1 MQDRAAWLTVYV
13 WPAIVSV
20 AVRDDP
26 VLAAVVTVTVAEPV
40 PLAGLTVSQEESLDA
55 VHPQLV
61 LAAVTATAPVPPVT
75 PTPHDVA
82 DSAYVQLSAAWLTV

>member
-1 MQDRAAWLTVYV
+1 M
-13 WPAIVSV
+13 VSV
-20 AVRDDP
+20 AVRTAP
-26 VLAAVVTVTVAEPV
+26 VFAAAVIDTVPDPV